1 MAGATIVAAC
11 GLFVTSMVCDVRRR
25 RIPNAIP
32 VALLALF
39 LVHALVGGA
48 ESIRGLWMNLAIGAG
63 LLAAGFALYLGGG
76 FGAGDAKLIAVAG
89 VWAGPTH
96 LGHFLLALAGTALA
110 LSLFALLPFEATR
123 RVRRELPFAVAIAP
137 PALVVILPRVFAQEI
152 QI

>member
-1 MAGATIVAAC
+1 MAGATILAAC
-11 GLFVTSMVCDVRRR
+11 GLFVTSMVCDLRRR

-32 VALLALF
+32 VALFALF
-39 LVHALVGGA
+39 LVNAMIGGA
-48 ESIRGLWMNLAIGAG
+48 GSIRGMWMNLAIGAG
-63 LLAAGFALYLGGG
+63 LLAVGYVLYLGGG

-89 VWAGPTH
+89 LWAGPDH
-96 LGHFLLALAGTALA
+96 LGHFLLALAGAAFA

-137 PALVVILPRVFAQEI
+137 PALIVIMSRAFAQEL